1 MRLRSLGKRSIQ
13 RRAVH
18 IQECGHVFAAL
29 AVLDQLPGVVDLL
42 GAQGSISAKNGHA
55 ETAKG
60 LKNWRTRGRRKP
72 ASASETA

>member
-1 MRLRSLGKRSIQ
+1 LLPSLVQRPVKRGSAHVQ
-13 RRAVH
+13 KV
-18 IQECGHVFAAL
+18 GHVLTGFAF
-29 AVLDQLPGVVDLL
+29 LDQLPGVVDLL